1 MRYSV
6 LIALL
11 LIGNSL
17 FAQKIKLRNQSVSF
31 SVGVLDYSVQK
42 MPATRNLDFVNYLED
57 YPEGPD
63 YITVK
68 LGYTFDYSSKMTAD
82 IQLIMMDDLVPDNF
96 DISTHYYFKKWLGV
110 GVGSMLHKTYITG
123 IEQFQVQSL
132 PDYYLLDENQYQS
145 KVYDLGFYISPALK
159 PFDTDVFRLL
169 IKCDLGMSSFMKKE
183 ASFYHKKKLSNE
195 RLAYHYETNP
205 AFQAY
210 IQPKME
216 MRLRAFKMGGSS
228 LGFLVKSN
236 YFYSKKSIH
245 YQRSIQKWVSDENK
259 KTETI
264 QSPKHQYSGLEFE
277 VGIFWKW

>member
-1 MRYSV
+1 MKQYT
-6 LIALL
+6 LIIWLF
-11 LIGNSL
+11 IGNIL
-17 FAQKIKLRNQSVSF
+17 FAQNFKLRNQSVSF
-31 SVGVLDYSVQK
+31 SMGVLDYNVQK
-42 MPATRNLDFVNYLED
+42 TPASQNLDFINYLED

-68 LGYTFDYSSKMTAD
+68 FGYSFDYTSKMTAD
-82 IQLIMMDDLVPDNF
+82 IQLILMDALVPDNF
-96 DISTHYYFKKWLGV
+96 DISTHYYFNKWLGV

-132 PDYYLLDENQYQS
+132 PDYYLLDENEYQS
-145 KVYDLGFYISPALK
+145 KVSDLGFYISPALK

-183 ASFYHKKKLSNE
+183 VSFYHKKKLSNE
-195 RLAYHYETNP
+195 KLIYHYETTP

-216 MRLRAFKMGGSS
+216 MRVRTFKIGRSS

-277 VGIFWKW
+277 VGVFWKW